1 MLFRNTYLEIN
12 LKSIEKNVR
21 NLMAEYY
28 EYKHHIGVVKADCYG
43 QSSIRTVKAVIKGG
57 CDYLAVAT
65 LDEALDIRKK
75 INEIPILCLGVVP
88 SQYMEA
94 CLQNNITITIN
105 SLEYLQEVLE
115 QEPEGLKVHLKIDTG
130 MHRLGIEKNE
140 EVLQAVKEIKKN
152 GMKLEGIYT
161 HIYQASSEEKYLK
174 QIEKFEEAVQ
184 GIDLTQIPIVHIAAS
199 EALAN
204 YEKPKFMNGC
214 RLGLIM
220 YGLTKVEGLRLDTTA
235 RLISEVIQVHTLQPG
250 ETVGYEGAFK
260 AEEETKI
267 AVVGIGYADGVIRK
281 NTGRDVYINGNRY
294 PIVGNICM
302 DMLFVKVD
310 DDVEVHDTVYVLKD
324 NAHIEEVAQYLDT
337 IPYEVLCM
345 IGKRVPRVCKD

>member
-43 QSSIRTVKAVIKGG
+43 QSSIRTVKAIIKGG

-88 SQYMEA
+88 SAYIETCM
-94 CLQNNITITIN
+94 QNNITITIN
-105 SLEYLQEVLE
+105 SLDYLEEVLQ

-140 EVLQAVKEIKKN
+140 EVLEAIDKIKKS
-152 GMKLEGIYT
+152 KILLEGIYT
-161 HIYQASSEEKYLK
+161 HIYQARDKEKYLK
-174 QIEKFEEAVQ
+174 QIEKFEEALT
-184 GIDLTQIPIVHIAAS
+184 GIDLKQIPIVHIAAS
-199 EALAN
+199 EALTL
-204 YEKPKFMNGC
+204 YEKPKFVNGC

-220 YGLTKVEGLRLDTTA
+220 YGLTKVEGLKLDTTA
-235 RLISEVIQVHTLQPG
+235 RLMSEVLQIHRLQPG

-267 AVVGIGYADGVIRK
+267 AVIGIGYADGIIRK

-310 DDVEVHDTVYVLKD
+310 DEVEVHDTVYVLKD
-324 NAHIEEVAQYLDT
+324 NAHIEEVAKYLDT
-337 IPYEVLCM
+337 ISYEVLCM